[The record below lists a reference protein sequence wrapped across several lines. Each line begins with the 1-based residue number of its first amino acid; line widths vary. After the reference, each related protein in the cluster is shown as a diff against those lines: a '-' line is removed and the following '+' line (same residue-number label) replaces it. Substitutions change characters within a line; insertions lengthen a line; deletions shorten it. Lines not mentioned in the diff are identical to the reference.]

1 MENKDMTGVLFVVE
15 DVASD
20 KHPNLTG
27 HLLVKGEKY
36 YISAWSNTAQKTGK
50 MYMKL
55 TLQNPFK
62 KDNMDAT
69 PVPEHTK
76 GDLPF

>member
-27 HLLVKGEKY
+27 HLLVKGDKY
-36 YISAWSNTAQKTGK
+36 YISAWSNTAKSGKKYISLKLNEEQKKQEPKT
-50 MYMKL
+50 
-55 TLQNPFK
+55 
-62 KDNMDAT
+62 DN
-69 PVPEHTK
+69 
-76 GDLPF
+76 DLPF